1 MEKYY
6 SENQDAL
13 FEEAHVVSPYR
24 FLVFFLWGFVFL
36 FSSKLPQ
43 NSKRKYSKER
53 GFIKQIFIF
62 KGSVSVISSEPP
74 SKDGNVLF
82 SMVALKP

>member
-24 FLVFFLWGFVFL
+24 FLVFFLWGFIFL

-43 NSKRKYSKER
+43 NSKRKYER
-53 GFIKQIFIF
+53 GFIK
-62 KGSVSVISSEPP
+62 
-74 SKDGNVLF
+74 
-82 SMVALKP
+82 